1 MVFADALLWTL
12 THGTGYPIVEL
23 RLLRNTTMEVDIMRY
38 EEFTR
43 DIVEKYVEK
52 GLISVALLPD
62 MEIYMD
68 QAETFMNRELDIYK
82 TEEKDKVITKT
93 MIGNYVKHKML
104 PRPVNKKYSKD
115 HLIMLSLIFY
125 LKGTFQMEEIEKI
138 LEPLITNYNSEFD
151 DKIDLTSLYEGI
163 VTVQEEELQTLGQNI
178 SGIIEKSKYR
188 LKETEMSDDDMLEL
202 FMLIVILSMKADA
215 HKFLAHK
222 LLQEYILKPKQKK

>member
-1 MVFADALLWTL
+1 
-12 THGTGYPIVEL
+12 
-23 RLLRNTTMEVDIMRY
+23 MRY
-38 EEFTR
+38 EEFIR
-43 DIVEKYVEK
+43 DIVEKYVGR
-52 GLISVALLPD
+52 GLISIDLLPE

-68 QAETFMNRELDIYK
+68 QVETFMNRKLDIYK
-82 TEEKDKVITKT
+82 TKEKDKVITKT

-138 LEPLITNYNSEFD
+138 LEPLMTNYNSEFD
-151 DKIDLTSLYEGI
+151 DKIDLTALYEGI
-163 VTVQEEELQTLGQNI
+163 VSVQEEELQTLGPNI
-178 SGIIEKSKYR
+178 SGIIEKSKHC
-188 LKETEMSDDDMLEL
+188 LKETELSDDDMLEL

-215 HKFLAHK
+215 QKFLAHK